1 VKLPDHVGPNKV
13 VNLEIL
19 QLVHFWVPEYLW
31 CAAFFFPLVPML
43 IQIGLEMLVEDRKT
57 DLGSSSI
64 LAWWGVRYIWDQW
77 YKNLGIVNSIGSLS
91 LCLNTELSVWCRAA
105 TLRVCLLYQ
114 EVKIT
119 ETNNFTGYASIWTAR
134 NVWRPQENGVIA
146 KILHFWHCLFLLTN
160 CKFHICATN
169 TKFGNNVWCEGVSV
183 PMLAANRP
191 VDKWQEGNCCK
202 NNTRL
207 IWQSTGSTI
216 SSSCHFK

>member
-1 VKLPDHVGPNKV
+1 MMCCIFFSIGSYADTDRPGDACGGQKDWFRF
-13 VNLEIL
+13 
-19 QLVHFWVPEYLW
+19 QLNSG
-31 CAAFFFPLVPML
+31 M
-43 IQIGLEMLVEDRKT
+43 
-57 DLGSSSI
+57 
-64 LAWWGVRYIWDQW
+64 WGVRYIWDQW